1 MLHAFLYF
9 RNGSFLLLWQ
19 EKKKSTSS
27 FVWVAYIKRE
37 DSWRTSPSSIVSY
50 QRIDWIVIKKRTK
63 NFHLCT
69 ECTTIIIIFF
79 QPSKGNQSKCL
90 TTSWFRYWKK
100 SYRQAFKTNEKLFY
114 LYILIKRKEK
124 RNDLMEEEEG
134 VRWKRMLI
142 NFRRWPGRKKR
153 KRDGY
158 PPPPII
164 ASSFVFDSALRVYA
178 SSLHWMTYLKVV
190 GGEIEILFLYFFPH
204 HWTANTLQRKRALHS
219 AGVIRQWWCW

>member
-1 MLHAFLYF
+1 M
-9 RNGSFLLLWQ
+9 
-19 EKKKSTSS
+19 
-27 FVWVAYIKRE
+27 
-37 DSWRTSPSSIVSY
+37 SY

-69 ECTTIIIIFF
+69 KCTTIIIIFSS
-79 QPSKGNQSKCL
+79 QVKETNQNVSQQVG
-90 TTSWFRYWKK
+90 SAIE

-124 RNDLMEEEEG
+124 RNDLMEKEEEG

-158 PPPPII
+158 PPII

-178 SSLHWMTYLKVV
+178 SSLH
-190 GGEIEILFLYFFPH
+190 
-204 HWTANTLQRKRALHS
+204 
-219 AGVIRQWWCW
+219 